1 MKEKEEN
8 VKQKEFINS
17 ALTKLKDNLT
27 KFIVDTNYSN
37 IQSLYLRQQ
46 IDTYEKDILKQN
58 QSRKNL
64 SVNYKSLNNETILP
78 LLISNKNPNKLYD
91 KNKIY
96 NYVKGKSSIYVSPEF
111 GPSFG
116 NSVFEIKD
124 KFLEMGGVCSEDHF
138 YDNQEKGCEIN
149 NGNEQFDIKEIEVF
163 EVLF

>member
-46 IDTYEKDILKQN
+46 IDTYEKEILKQN
-58 QSRKNL
+58 PSRKNL

-96 NYVKGKSSIYVSPEF
+96 NTKKSYNIRANENMKRSEKNIF
-111 GPSFG
+111 
-116 NSVFEIKD
+116 IK
-124 KFLEMGGVCSEDHF
+124 K
-138 YDNQEKGCEIN
+138 I
-149 NGNEQFDIKEIEVF
+149 
-163 EVLF
+163 